1 MFLRP
6 PGDNQTKGANPMN
19 VFAEVQ
25 ARVLAALKG
34 LQAQGTLPGDLDFGN
49 VAVEQPRDP
58 AHGDLACNAAMVL
71 AKAAKMKPRDV
82 ADALAAALNSDP
94 DIVSV
99 EVAGPGFLN
108 LRMRPGFWHDV
119 VGAILLKGA
128 KFGTSDIGANALT
141 NVEYVSANP
150 TGPMHVGHCRGAVF
164 GDALAN
170 LLAFAGYDVKR
181 EYYIND
187 AGGQVDVL
195 ARSVFLRYREALGE
209 DIGEIPAG
217 LYPGEYLKPVGEG
230 LLKAHGP
237 ELRNLPEVEW
247 LPLVRRF
254 AISQIMPMIKDDLAA
269 LNIRHDVFFSE
280 ASLTQDGTDKVKTA
294 VDELRRKGLI
304 YEGRLEKPKGHD
316 DEEWEDRQ
324 QTLFR
329 STEYGDEADR
339 ALMKSDGSYTY
350 FAGDVA
356 YHYDKLQRG
365 FRHLIN
371 VFGADHIGYIPRM
384 LATIAAF
391 TDGAVE
397 RDAKG
402 KLKYWH
408 TTGGSAD
415 LDIKVVNL
423 VKLFKNGEP
432 FKMSKRAGT
441 FVTLRDVV
449 DEVGRDPVRFMM
461 LYRKELEPL
470 DFDFAKVTEQSK
482 DNPVFYVQY
491 AHARAA
497 SVLRNARE
505 AFPDLEVVRDGK
517 VLADLSILTDQGELE
532 LIKKAAF
539 FPALIEGAARA
550 HEPHRLAFYLY
561 DLASAFHAHWT
572 RGNDLPQL
580 RVIQADDR
588 AITTARC
595 ALVASLQRVLSS
607 GLTVLGVGA
616 PEAMR

>member
-1 MFLRP
+1 M
-6 PGDNQTKGANPMN
+6 
-19 VFAEVQ
+19 
-25 ARVLAALKG
+25 
-34 LQAQGTLPGDLDFGN
+34 
-49 VAVEQPRDP
+49 
-58 AHGDLACNAAMVL
+58 
-71 AKAAKMKPRDV
+71 
-82 ADALAAALNSDP
+82 
-94 DIVSV
+94 
-99 EVAGPGFLN
+99 
-108 LRMRPGFWHDV
+108 
-119 VGAILLKGA
+119 
-128 KFGTSDIGANALT
+128 
-141 NVEYVSANP
+141 
-150 TGPMHVGHCRGAVF
+150 
-164 GDALAN
+164 
-170 LLAFAGYDVKR
+170 
-181 EYYIND
+181 
-187 AGGQVDVL
+187 
-195 ARSVFLRYREALGE
+195 
-209 DIGEIPAG
+209 
-217 LYPGEYLKPVGEG
+217 
-230 LLKAHGP
+230 P
-237 ELRNLPEVEW
+237 ENEW

-254 AISQIMPMIKDDLAA
+254 AIDQIMPMIKDDLAA

-280 ASLTQDGTDKVKTA
+280 ASLTQDGTDKVKAA
-294 VDELRRKGLI
+294 VEELRRKGLI

-316 DEEWEDRQ
+316 DEEWEDRE

-356 YHYDKLQRG
+356 YHYDKLKRG

-391 TDGAVE
+391 TDGTVE

-402 KLKYWH
+402 KLKHWH

-491 AHARAA
+491 AHARAS
-497 SVLRNARE
+497 SVQRNARE
-505 AFPDLEVVRDGK
+505 AFPDLEVVRDGT
-517 VLADLSILTDQGELE
+517 VVADLSLLTDPGELD
-532 LIKKAAF
+532 LVKKAAF
-539 FPALIEGAARA
+539 FPTLIEGAARA

-588 AITTARC
+588 AITMARC
-595 ALVASLQRVLSS
+595 ALVASLQQVLSS